1 MSPHQPLKE
10 FSVERRTRQRRR
22 VGRGDGSDVD
32 QAELV
37 DAINRLSDEIAAL
50 RDSGSTETGTPN
62 GATTGYPLESPDS
75 LDARIEIAQMVRKIG
90 KAKSKIASIKHPMGD
105 DDRMLATTNELDA
118 IVVATE
124 TSTEAIL
131 EASETIEK
139 IVRKLAGFHDG
150 DADLVAMTDR
160 LAEEVV
166 KTIEACSFQDITGQR
181 INKVVKTIRFIEAR
195 ILAMIEIWGAE
206 AFADLPISQEANV
219 EGDDGLMSGPQ
230 LANQGISQDDINA
243 LFD

>member
-1 MSPHQPLKE
+1 MSLHEPLKE

-22 VGRGDGSDVD
+22 GGRADESEVD
-32 QAELV
+32 QAVVLE
-37 DAINRLSDEIAAL
+37 AINRLSGEIAAL
-50 RDSGSTETGTPN
+50 RDSGNTETGTPN
-62 GATTGYPLESPDS
+62 GSATGYPLEPPES
-75 LDARIEIAQMVRKIG
+75 LDARIEIAQMVRMIG
-90 KAKSKIASIKHPMGD
+90 RAKVEIASIKHPLGE

-131 EASETIEK
+131 EASETIDK
-139 IVRKLAGFHDG
+139 IVGQIAGFHDG
-150 DADLVAMTDR
+150 NGDLVAMTDR
-160 LAEEVV
+160 VAEEVI
-166 KTIEACSFQDITGQR
+166 KIMEACSFQDITGQR
-181 INKVVKTIRFIEAR
+181 INKAIKTIQFIESR

-206 AFADLPISQEANV
+206 AFVDLPISQDAND
-219 EGDDGLMSGPQ
+219 EGDDGLMNGPQ